1 MENPHNIRQAMN
13 GIDPRQRGLFTAAW
27 SLGFIARFAAGGA
40 EAITL
45 GGGVGS
51 FGIAYAKTEYEQPHF
66 DEKGGVYPAYHAFR
80 GLAALEGQPLV
91 DLAVSDPCEIQAIAT
106 EQDDG
111 IEVWVANLT
120 SQMKCV
126 EFATE
131 FTGKAAI
138 LNASE
143 FELATQDGSA
153 MNSLEREFTNRQLT
167 LAPYAVARLRSPRR

>member
-51 FGIAYAKTEYEQPHF
+51 FGIAHAKTEYEQPHF

-80 GLAALEGQPLV
+80 G
-91 DLAVSDPCEIQAIAT
+91 LAVSDPCEIQAIAT